1 MFAEKY
7 RQSGWFHFHQEE
19 IKASNMTYDSDHD
32 MSQASP
38 LVHTTEPQIVVA
50 REVHTHPLQDS
61 MERPTTAPLAASSQ
75 DHDKLGELLKLRMPS
90 IWVCLKIGYIPNEIA
105 I

>member
-1 MFAEKY
+1 
-7 RQSGWFHFHQEE
+7 
-19 IKASNMTYDSDHD
+19 MTYDSDHD

-61 MERPTTAPLAASSQ
+61 MERPTTAPLAALSQ
-75 DHDKLGELLKLRMPS
+75 DRDKLGELLKP
-90 IWVCLKIGYIPNEIA
+90 PDA
-105 I
+105 IHLGLSENRVYSQ